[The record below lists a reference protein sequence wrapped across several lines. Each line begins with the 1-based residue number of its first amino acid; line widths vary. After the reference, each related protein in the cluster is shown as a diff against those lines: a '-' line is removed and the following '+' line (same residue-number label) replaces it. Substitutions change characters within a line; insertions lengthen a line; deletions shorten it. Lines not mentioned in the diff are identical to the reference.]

1 MVVKKSAADRLA
13 RLGKAEQTE
22 AGPLLISRVGD
33 KKSVADHGR
42 YKISLP
48 IHDGQIVEL
57 HGLCLDRLTGTFP
70 KYFLGEAEKDLR
82 EDFTSTG
89 QQNTLPKLPKHVGG
103 DTDIMLGA
111 LYNRYLPNQVHK
123 MLNGLAIYES
133 LFKSVDGTRGVVLG
147 PHKSFNTVN
156 KNSGHVTMSA
166 YLCFA
171 DPVAQYRKLCEVR
184 SNIGFLGV
192 TKEDLILILRI

>member
-70 KYFLGEAEKDLR
+70 KYFLGETKNLR

-89 QQNTLPKLPKHVGG
+89 QQKTLPKLPKHVGG

-133 LFKSVDGTRGVVLG
+133 RCSKVWTVQGGV
-147 PHKSFNTVN
+147 
-156 KNSGHVTMSA
+156 
-166 YLCFA
+166 LCW
-171 DPVAQYRKLCEVR
+171 DL
-184 SNIGFLGV
+184 
-192 TKEDLILILRI
+192 TKVSIP

>member
-22 AGPLLISRVGD
+22 AGPLLISGVGD

-70 KYFLGEAEKDLR
+70 KYFLGETKINVRILLPQVNR
-82 EDFTSTG
+82 KHY
-89 QQNTLPKLPKHVGG
+89 QNCRNTWVETL
-103 DTDIMLGA
+103 I
-111 LYNRYLPNQVHK
+111 
-123 MLNGLAIYES
+123 
-133 LFKSVDGTRGVVLG
+133 
-147 PHKSFNTVN
+147 
-156 KNSGHVTMSA
+156 
-166 YLCFA
+166 
-171 DPVAQYRKLCEVR
+171 
-184 SNIGFLGV
+184 
-192 TKEDLILILRI
+192 